1 MTDRLTLQD
10 ARAILRRAIDKGK
23 EVDWISTHA
32 VVDAGGNVIS
42 MSRADGAP
50 TGAAPV
56 ARAKAYLAA
65 VTGRPTL
72 LFANRM
78 DAHPLRY
85 FGYRAIL
92 PRPVFPGPGAVPIMR
107 DGKVI
112 GGYGSNLSSN
122 AGGMKIEIDGKKLS
136 RADIVTA
143 HAVQADYLEQHA
155 DVP

>member
-1 MTDRLTLQD
+1 VPALQAVFQVVAQARVEKIGMLMDVHRLA
-10 ARAILRRAIDKGK
+10 ARAD
-23 EVDWISTHA
+23 
-32 VVDAGGNVIS
+32 
-42 MSRADGAP
+42 
-50 TGAAPV
+50 
-56 ARAKAYLAA
+56 LAA

-92 PRPVFPGPGAVPIMR
+92 PRPVFPGPGAVPVMR
-107 DGKVI
+107 GGRVV
-112 GGYGSNLSSN
+112 GGYSSNLSSN
-122 AGGMKIEIDGKKLS
+122 AGGMKIEVNGKKLS

-143 HAVQADYLEQHA
+143 HAVQAEYLEQHA

>member
-1 MTDRLTLQD
+1 MSGKLTLQD
-10 ARAILRRAIDKGK
+10 ARDVLKRAIEKGK
-23 EVDWISTHA
+23 ELDWISTHA
-32 VVDAGGNVIS
+32 VVDEGGNVIS

-50 TGAAPV
+50 AGAAPL

-65 VTGRPTL
+65 VTGRPTV

-92 PRPVFPGPGAVPIMR
+92 SRPVFPGPGAVPILR
-107 DGKVI
+107 EGKVI
-112 GGYGSNLSSN
+112 GGYSSNLSSN
-122 AGGMKIEIDGKKLS
+122 AGGMKIERNGKKFS
-136 RADIVTA
+136 RADLVTA
-143 HAVQADYLEQHA
+143 HAVQGEYLEQHP

>member
-1 MTDRLTLQD
+1 MSAKLTLDD
-10 ARAILRRAIDKGK
+10 ARAIVRRAIAKGK

-32 VVDAGGNVIS
+32 VVDAGGNVVS

-50 TGAAPV
+50 SGAAPL

-85 FGYRAIL
+85 FGYQAIL
-92 PRPVFPGPGAVPIMR
+92 SRPVFPGPGAVPVVR
-107 DGKVI
+107 EGRVI
-112 GGYGSNLSSN
+112 GGYSSNLSSN
-122 AGGMKIEIDGKKLS
+122 AGGMKIEVDGRKLS

-143 HAVQADYLEQHA
+143 YAVSAEYLEQHA

>member
-1 MTDRLTLQD
+1 MADKLTLKE
-10 ARAILRRAIDKGK
+10 ARDIIRRAIDKGK

-32 VVDAGGNVIS
+32 VCDEGGNLVS
-42 MSRADGAP
+42 LSRADGAP
-50 TGAAPV
+50 QGAAPV

-65 VTGRPTL
+65 VTGRPTV

-92 PRPVFPGPGAVPIMR
+92 SRPVFPGPGAVPIVR
-107 DGKVI
+107 DKRVI
-112 GGYGSNLSSN
+112 GGYSSNISSN
-122 AGGMKIEIDGKKLS
+122 AGGMKIEIDGKKYS
-136 RADIVTA
+136 RADLVNA
-143 HAVQADYLEQHA
+143 HAIQAPYLEQHP

>member
-1 MTDRLTLQD
+1 MKLTLAE
-10 ARAILRRAIDKGK
+10 ARAIIRRAIDKGR

-32 VVDAGGNVIS
+32 VCDEGGNLIS
-42 MSRADGAP
+42 LSRADGAP
-50 TGAAPV
+50 QGAAPV

-65 VTGRPTL
+65 VTGRPTI

-85 FGYRAIL
+85 HGYKAIL
-92 PRPVFPGPGAVPIMR
+92 SRPVFPGPGAMPITR
-107 DGKVI
+107 DKRVV
-112 GGYGSNLSSN
+112 GGYSSN
-122 AGGMKIEIDGKKLS
+122 ISSNEGGMKIAVEGKKLS

-143 HAVQADYLEQHA
+143 HALEVPYLEQHP